1 MALARADVGDAT
13 TRATGLHKAPLH
25 PEWKI
30 SQTVVIACLEIQERV
45 RGMIEKWQF
54 SVSVCHVGIEESKT
68 RREKGRSQA
77 VRSR

>member
-1 MALARADVGDAT
+1 MGRN
-13 TRATGLHKAPLH
+13 H

-68 RREKGRSQA
+68 RREKGADHRQCSDDN
-77 VRSR
+77 SS